1 MKRKFLILLTLM
13 FVALGAWATPP
24 QQPEKSEA
32 EKFVQNMAKIK
43 SDEISYAYI
52 SANMFKQ
59 LFVKTNILD
68 EEMEESISFLKSLK
82 SLRRFFTNGKQGYDI
97 MKTALQPLL
106 QEKEE
111 VLGMTLMA
119 SNRDGGG
126 MVAIYSGLGNTL
138 VVTDY
143 GNNETITVVFVAGL
157 SYESFMEFNDLGID
171 FY

>member
-1 MKRKFLILLTLM
+1 MKRKLFIMLTLM
-13 FVALGAWATPP
+13 FTVLSTWATPP
-24 QQPEKSEA
+24 QQPQKSEA
-32 EKFVQNMAKIK
+32 EKFVQNLAKIK

-59 LFVKTNILD
+59 LFIKTDLD
-68 EEMEESISFLKSLK
+68 EEMQESISFIKSLK
-82 SLRRFFTNGKQGYDI
+82 SLRRFFTNGKQGYDA
-97 MKTALQPLL
+97 MKAALQPFL

-111 VLGMTLMA
+111 VMGMTLMA

-126 MVAIYSGLGNTL
+126 MVAIYSGGGSTL

>member
-1 MKRKFLILLTLM
+1 MKRKLLIVLTLLL
-13 FVALGAWATPP
+13 ATLGTWATPP
-24 QQPEKSEA
+24 QHPDKSEA
-32 EKFVQNMAKIK
+32 EKFVQNLAKIR

-59 LFVKTNILD
+59 LFIRIDLS
-68 EEMEESISFLKSLK
+68 EEEQESISFIKSLK

-97 MKTALQPLL
+97 MKAALQPFL
-106 QEKEE
+106 EEREE

-126 MVAIYSGLGNTL
+126 MVAIYYGQENTL

-143 GNNETITVVFVAGL
+143 GNNETITVVVVAGL
-157 SYESFMEFNDLGID
+157 SYEAFLEFDDLDIV
-171 FY
+171 F

>member
-1 MKRKFLILLTLM
+1 MKRKLFIILTLM
-13 FVALGAWATPP
+13 FTVSGVWAAPP
-24 QQPEKSEA
+24 QQPQKSEV
-32 EKFVQNMAKIK
+32 EWFVHNLAKIK

-59 LFVKTNILD
+59 LFVRIDLD
-68 EEMEESISFLKSLK
+68 EEGCEALSFIKSLK
-82 SLRRFFTNGKQGYDI
+82 SLRRFFTNGKQGYDA
-97 MKTALQPLL
+97 MKAALQPFL

-111 VLGMTLMA
+111 VMGMTLMA

-126 MVAIYSGLGNTL
+126 MVAIYSGGGSTL

>member
-1 MKRKFLILLTLM
+1 MKRKFFIMLTLL
-13 FVALGAWATPP
+13 FTTLGAWATPP

-32 EKFVQNMAKIK
+32 ERFVQSLAKIK

-59 LFVKTNILD
+59 LSIRINLD
-68 EEMEESISFLKSLK
+68 EEELESISFMKSLK
-82 SLRRFFTNGKQGYDI
+82 NLRRFFTNGKQGYDV
-97 MKTALQPLL
+97 MKAALQPFL

-126 MVAIYSGLGNTL
+126 MVAIYSGEGNTL

-157 SYESFMEFNDLGID
+157 SYESFLEFNDLGIN

>member
-1 MKRKFLILLTLM
+1 MKRKLFIMLTLM
-13 FVALGAWATPP
+13 FVVLGAWAIPP

-32 EKFVQNMAKIK
+32 ERFVQNLAKIK

-59 LFVKTNILD
+59 IFIRIDLD
-68 EEMEESISFLKSLK
+68 KEEQESISFMKSLK
-82 SLRRFFTNGKQGYDI
+82 SLRRFFTNGKQGYDV
-97 MKTALQPLL
+97 MKAALQPLL
-106 QEKEE
+106 QDKEE

-126 MVAIYSGLGNTL
+126 MVAIYSGQGNTL

-143 GNNETITVVFVAGL
+143 GNDETITVVFVAGL
-157 SYESFMEFNDLGID
+157 SYEAFMEFNDLGID

>member
-13 FVALGAWATPP
+13 LVALGAWATPP
-24 QQPEKSEA
+24 QQPQKSEA
-32 EKFVQNMAKIK
+32 EKFVQSLAKIK
-43 SDEISYAYI
+43 SEEISYAYI

-59 LFVKTNILD
+59 LFIRIDLN
-68 EEMEESISFLKSLK
+68 EEEQETISFLKSLK
-82 SLRRFFTNGKQGYDI
+82 SLRRFFTSGKQGYDV
-97 MKTALQPLL
+97 MKAALQPFL

-126 MVAIYSGLGNTL
+126 MVAIYSGQGNTL

-157 SYESFMEFNDLGID
+157 PYETFMEFNKLGVD

>member
-1 MKRKFLILLTLM
+1 MKQKLLIIVTLM
-13 FVALGAWATPP
+13 FVTLSMWASPP

-32 EKFVQNMAKIK
+32 ERFVQNLAKIK

-59 LFVKTNILD
+59 LFANINLED
-68 EEMEESISFLKSLK
+68 KEGAFSFIKSLK
-82 SLRRFFTNGKQGYDI
+82 SLRRFFTSGKQGYDI

-111 VLGMTLMA
+111 IFGMTLMA

-126 MVAIYSGLGNTL
+126 MAAIYSGEGNTL
-138 VVTDY
+138 VVTDF
-143 GNNETITVVFVAGL
+143 GNDTTITLVFVAGL
-157 SYESFMEFNDLGID
+157 SYEDFLQFNETGLG
-171 FY
+171 F

>member
-1 MKRKFLILLTLM
+1 MKQKLLIMLTLL
-13 FVALGAWATPP
+13 FATLGTWATPP

-32 EKFVQNMAKIK
+32 ERFVQNLAKIK
-43 SDEISYAYI
+43 SDEICYAYI

-59 LFVKTNILD
+59 LFIRIDLS
-68 EEMEESISFLKSLK
+68 EEEQESISFIKSLK

-97 MKTALQPLL
+97 MKAALQPFL
-106 QEKEE
+106 EEREE

-126 MVAIYSGLGNTL
+126 MAAIYYGQGNTI

-143 GNNETITVVFVAGL
+143 GNNETITVVVVAGL
-157 SYESFMEFNDLGID
+157 SYEAFLEFDDLDIV
-171 FY
+171 F

>member
-1 MKRKFLILLTLM
+1 MKRKFFIMLTLL
-13 FVALGAWATPP
+13 FTTLGTWATPP

-32 EKFVQNMAKIK
+32 ERFVQSLAKIK

-59 LFVKTNILD
+59 LFIRIDLS
-68 EEMEESISFLKSLK
+68 EEEQESISFMKSLK
-82 SLRRFFTNGKQGYDI
+82 SLRRFFTTGKQGYDV
-97 MKTALQPLL
+97 MKAALQPFL

-126 MVAIYSGLGNTL
+126 MVAIYYGQGNTL

-143 GNNETITVVFVAGL
+143 GNNETITAVVVAGL
-157 SYESFMEFNDLGID
+157 SYEAFLEFDDLDIV
-171 FY
+171 F

>member
-1 MKRKFLILLTLM
+1 MKRKLFIMLTLM
-13 FVALGAWATPP
+13 FVVLEAWAIPP

-32 EKFVQNMAKIK
+32 ERFVQNLAKIK

-59 LFVKTNILD
+59 IFIRIDLD
-68 EEMEESISFLKSLK
+68 KEEQESISFMKSLK
-82 SLRRFFTNGKQGYDI
+82 SLRRFFTNGKQGYDV
-97 MKTALQPLL
+97 MKAALQPLL
-106 QEKEE
+106 QDKEE

-126 MVAIYSGLGNTL
+126 MVAIYSGQGNTL

-143 GNNETITVVFVAGL
+143 GNDETITVVFVAGL
-157 SYESFMEFNDLGID
+157 SYEAFLEFDDLDIV
-171 FY
+171 F

>member
-1 MKRKFLILLTLM
+1 MKRKLFIALTLIL
-13 FVALGAWATPP
+13 VALGAWATPP
-24 QQPEKSEA
+24 QHPQKSEA
-32 EKFVQNMAKIK
+32 EKFVQSLAKIK

-59 LFVKTNILD
+59 LFIKTDLD
-68 EEMEESISFLKSLK
+68 EEMQESISFIKSLK
-82 SLRRFFTNGKQGYDI
+82 SLRRFFTNGKQGYDA
-97 MKTALQPLL
+97 MKAALQPFL

-111 VLGMTLMA
+111 VMGMTLMA

-126 MVAIYSGLGNTL
+126 MVAIYSGQGNTL

-157 SYESFMEFNDLGID
+157 SYEAFMEFNDLGID

>member
-1 MKRKFLILLTLM
+1 MKRKLFIMLTLM
-13 FVALGAWATPP
+13 FVVLGAWAIPP

-32 EKFVQNMAKIK
+32 ERFVQNLAKIK

-59 LFVKTNILD
+59 IFIRIDLD
-68 EEMEESISFLKSLK
+68 KEEQESISFMKSLK
-82 SLRRFFTNGKQGYDI
+82 SLRRFFTNGKQGYDV
-97 MKTALQPLL
+97 MKAALQPLL
-106 QEKEE
+106 QDKEE

-126 MVAIYSGLGNTL
+126 MVAIYSGQGNTL

-143 GNNETITVVFVAGL
+143 GNDETITVVFVAGL
-157 SYESFMEFNDLGID
+157 SYEAFLEFDDLDIV
-171 FY
+171 F

>member
-13 FVALGAWATPP
+13 LMALGAWATPP
-24 QQPEKSEA
+24 QQPNKSEA
-32 EKFVQNMAKIK
+32 ERFVQSLAKIK
-43 SDEISYAYI
+43 SEEISYAYI

-59 LFVKTNILD
+59 LFIRIDLN
-68 EEMEESISFLKSLK
+68 EEEQETISFLKSLK
-82 SLRRFFTNGKQGYDI
+82 SLRRFFTSGKQGYDV
-97 MKTALQPLL
+97 MKAALQPFL

-126 MVAIYSGLGNTL
+126 MVAIYSGQGNTL

-157 SYESFMEFNDLGID
+157 SYESFMEFNNLGID

>member
-1 MKRKFLILLTLM
+1 MRRKLFIMLTLL
-13 FVALGAWATPP
+13 FSTLGTWATPP
-24 QQPEKSEA
+24 QQTDKSEA
-32 EKFVQNMAKIK
+32 ERFVQSLAKIK

-59 LFVKTNILD
+59 LFVKTDID
-68 EEMEESISFLKSLK
+68 EKVQESIPFIKSLK
-82 SLRRFFTNGKQGYDI
+82 SLRRFITNGKQGYEI

-119 SNRDGGG
+119 SNRDVGG
-126 MVAIYSGLGNTL
+126 MVAIYSGHENTL

-143 GNNETITVVFVAGL
+143 GNDETITVVFVAGL
-157 SYESFMEFNDLGID
+157 SYDSFLEFDDLDIV
-171 FY
+171 F

>member
-1 MKRKFLILLTLM
+1 MKRKLFIILTLIS
-13 FVALGAWATPP
+13 VALSTWAMPP

-32 EKFVQNMAKIK
+32 EKFVQNLAKIK

-59 LFVKTNILD
+59 LFIRIDLS
-68 EEMEESISFLKSLK
+68 EEEQESISFMKSLK
-82 SLRRFFTNGKQGYDI
+82 SLRRFFTSGKQGYDV
-97 MKTALQPLL
+97 MKATLQPFL
-106 QEKEE
+106 QENEE

-126 MVAIYSGLGNTL
+126 MVAIYSGQGNTL

-157 SYESFMEFNDLGID
+157 SYEAFMEFNDLGID

>member
-1 MKRKFLILLTLM
+1 MKRKLFIMLTLM
-13 FVALGAWATPP
+13 FTVLGTWATPP
-24 QQPEKSEA
+24 QQPQKSEA
-32 EKFVQNMAKIK
+32 EKFVQSLAKIK

-59 LFVKTNILD
+59 LFIKTDLD
-68 EEMEESISFLKSLK
+68 EEMQESISFIKSLK
-82 SLRRFFTNGKQGYDI
+82 SLRRFFTNGKQGYDA
-97 MKTALQPLL
+97 MKTALQPFL

-111 VLGMTLMA
+111 VMGMTLMA

-126 MVAIYSGLGNTL
+126 MVAIYSGLGNTM

>member
-1 MKRKFLILLTLM
+1 MKRKLFIILTLIS
-13 FVALGAWATPP
+13 VALNTWATPP
-24 QQPEKSEA
+24 QQPDKSEA
-32 EKFVQNMAKIK
+32 ERFVQSLAKIK

-59 LFVKTNILD
+59 LFIRVDLD
-68 EEMEESISFLKSLK
+68 EEEQESISFLKSLK
-82 SLRRFFTNGKQGYDI
+82 SLRRFFTSGKQGYDI
-97 MKTALQPLL
+97 MKAALQPLL

-126 MVAIYSGLGNTL
+126 MVAIYSGQGNTL

-143 GNNETITVVFVAGL
+143 GNDETITVVFVAGL
-157 SYESFMEFNDLGID
+157 SYEAFMEFNDLGIG
-171 FY
+171 F